1 MKRRF
6 HILLICL
13 LTVIIITDISAQE
26 AQPYTVTRL
35 NINSAA
41 YNEISPVIYRDGL
54 IFCSDRRFSGL
65 TDRTSFDGRRLFSLF
80 YSERID
86 SSNWKKPEEIKNE
99 RTSLFNNGPIC
110 IAADGR
116 TVYFTS
122 EIETGVPSRD
132 RRFRNRSGIFSADLE
147 GLSMSGIKPFKYNSQ
162 DYDVGQPSL
171 SEDGRFLFF
180 ASDMPGGSGGSDLYY
195 CELIDGEWG
204 DPVNLGPIVNSP
216 GIENYPHYSA
226 GKLYYTS
233 DREGGVG
240 GLDLYQTSW
249 TSEGWSIPVL
259 LPEPINSS
267 SDDFALVVSDSQ
279 QSGFFASN
287 RRKNDDIYEFTSNII
302 SKADCPTQRE
312 NSYCYE
318 FVEENAVKY
327 DSLPFKYEWK
337 FGDGTKA
344 EGPVVIHC
352 YSAPGAYHVQLD
364 VVNLVTQE
372 VLDNIR
378 SDILLVEDYKQPYIT
393 CHDTVTVEK
402 TFVLSSKKTNL
413 PGWEITNYYWNFGD
427 GTIAN
432 GDIVEKQYK
441 TPGTYMIQLIVTA
454 RPGSDGIVREAC
466 STKRIVITQR

>member
-216 GIENYPHYSA
+216 VIENYPHYSA

-233 DREGGVG
+233 DRE
-240 GLDLYQTSW
+240 
-249 TSEGWSIPVL
+249 
-259 LPEPINSS
+259 
-267 SDDFALVVSDSQ
+267 
-279 QSGFFASN
+279 
-287 RRKNDDIYEFTSNII
+287 
-302 SKADCPTQRE
+302 
-312 NSYCYE
+312 
-318 FVEENAVKY
+318 
-327 DSLPFKYEWK
+327 
-337 FGDGTKA
+337 
-344 EGPVVIHC
+344 
-352 YSAPGAYHVQLD
+352 
-364 VVNLVTQE
+364 
-372 VLDNIR
+372 
-378 SDILLVEDYKQPYIT
+378 
-393 CHDTVTVEK
+393 
-402 TFVLSSKKTNL
+402 
-413 PGWEITNYYWNFGD
+413 
-427 GTIAN
+427 
-432 GDIVEKQYK
+432 
-441 TPGTYMIQLIVTA
+441 
-454 RPGSDGIVREAC
+454 
-466 STKRIVITQR
+466 

>member
-413 PGWEITNYYWNFGD
+413 PGWE
-427 GTIAN
+427 
-432 GDIVEKQYK
+432 
-441 TPGTYMIQLIVTA
+441 TYIFIIFQFPLIEIINKLAFKSIQLIN
-454 RPGSDGIVREAC
+454 DCLIIHI
-466 STKRIVITQR
+466 KHI